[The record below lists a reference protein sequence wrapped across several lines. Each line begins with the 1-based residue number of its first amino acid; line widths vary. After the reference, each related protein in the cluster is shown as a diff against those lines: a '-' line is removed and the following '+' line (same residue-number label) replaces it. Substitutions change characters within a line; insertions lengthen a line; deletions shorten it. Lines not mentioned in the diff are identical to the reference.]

1 MMIVCVLDGMSS
13 PYSSSMILIIHAC
26 ELLTPFRGGKF
37 ITIQMAPTVFTE
49 YRKLSS
55 SSPYSATEELN

>member
-26 ELLTPFRGGKF
+26 ELLTPFRGASSS
-37 ITIQMAPTVFTE
+37 Q
-49 YRKLSS
+49 YRWHLLPLLNIGELRS
-55 SSPYSATEELN
+55 SSPYSAIEELN